1 MSKELRTQISKAK
14 RIVVKI
20 GSSSITTAQ
29 GGIDEKKIALIVEH
43 ISKHQKDNHEIVL
56 VSSGAIAAEIGRA
69 HV

>member
-43 ISKHQKDNHEIVL
+43 ISKHHKNNHEIVL
-56 VSSGAIAAEIGRA
+56 VSSGAT
-69 HV
+69 